1 MGDARDGLRHERD
14 GEDAQQDAAVPTKAK
29 HAQQR
34 HVAIA
39 LGEKRHAGKQQ
50 NGAPGNE
57 AKLIH
62 DKARELRGTGLA
74 DILACLGQ
82 AVNLGGR
89 RAHHHGRQV
98 AKEDTARLD
107 RDQVANTDGRIGI
120 EPDGDRIGND
130 AKEQVQEHAKAC
142 SNEPRRLNARHGSPE
157 LSHLTGHNQINDI
170 ANQYDADKNGTAAC
184 TLVVIAARGLNLDLG
199 LRCMLRGLRH
209 EAPSDRPN
217 ILHIVPARAT
227 SRT

>member
-1 MGDARDGLRHERD
+1 MRDARDGLGHERD
-14 GEDAQQDAAVPTKAK
+14 GKDAKQNAAVTAKAK
-29 HAQQR
+29 DAQQR
-34 HVAIA
+34 HIAIA

-74 DILACLGQ
+74 NVLACLGQ
-82 AVNLGGR
+82 AVDLGR
-89 RAHHHGRQV
+89 RGTHHHGRQV

-107 RDQVANTDGRIGI
+107 RDQVANADGRIGI

-142 SNEPRRLNARHGSPE
+142 SNEPRGLDARHGGPE
-157 LSHLTGHNQINDI
+157 LSHLTGHDQIDDI
-170 ANQYDADKNGTAAC
+170 ANQHDADKNGTATC

-199 LRCMLRGLRH
+199 LRCMLRGLLH